1 MYLLR
6 ALAARRWAAVG
17 GGLLALGLLPAAV
30 GALPAGDAGE
40 VAAPELMTRI
50 AASAGVAHEGY
61 ATATGSLGLPS
72 VQPLDEVAE
81 LLSTTTRLR
90 VWWEGQTS
98 WRIDRLD
105 LIGETGTYRSGDA
118 TTVWTSDDR
127 RVVVRPRTPSLRLPE
142 AADLEPGQLGRRL
155 AAAAGDDPVT
165 ALPAERIAGLSVPG
179 VRITP
184 ADPRSTLAHVDM
196 WADADTGLPVR
207 VEVTGRGAAR
217 PTFTSSYHEIESGR
231 SGDARFE
238 PAPDARTEVT
248 EVRDVATYID
258 ELVPYQLP
266 AELAGLARRERTA
279 AITTDGGV
287 GTYGTGLAEI
297 VVVPLPHDVGHE
309 AFDGFAAGQQ
319 VALDR
324 PGADARSV
332 TTSLL
337 GAVLLSHE
345 RRWYLLAGTVTV
357 DALTQAARQLVDDPP
372 PRTRE

>member
-1 MYLLR
+1 MYVLR
-6 ALAARRWAAVG
+6 ALAVRRWAAVA
-17 GGLLALGLLPAAV
+17 GGLLTLGLLPAAV
-30 GALPAGDAGE
+30 GAIPARG
-40 VAAPELMTRI
+40 VAEMAPQVLMARI
-50 AASAGVAHEGY
+50 AASATVAHEGY

-81 LLSTTTRLR
+81 LLGTTTRLR
-90 VWWEGQTS
+90 VWWEGRTS

-105 LIGETGTYRSGDA
+105 LVGETGTYRSGDA
-118 TTVWTSDDR
+118 TIVWTSDDR
-127 RVVVRPRTPSLRLPE
+127 RVVVRPRAPSLRLPE
-142 AADLEPGQLGRRL
+142 SADLEPGQLGRRL

-165 ALPAERIAGLSVPG
+165 ALAPERIAGLSVPG

-184 ADPRSTLAHVDM
+184 SDPRSTLAHVDL
-196 WADADTGLPVR
+196 WADAETGLPVR
-207 VEVTGRGAAR
+207 VEITGRGAAR
-217 PTFTSSYHEIESGR
+217 PTFNSSYHEIDIGR
-231 SGDARFE
+231 SEPVSFE
-238 PAPDARTEVT
+238 APPDARTEVT
-248 EVRDVATYID
+248 DVRDVATYID

-266 AELAGLARRERTA
+266 AELAGLPRRERTA

-345 RRWYLLAGTVTV
+345 RRFYLLAGTVTV

-372 PRTRE
+372 PRTRP